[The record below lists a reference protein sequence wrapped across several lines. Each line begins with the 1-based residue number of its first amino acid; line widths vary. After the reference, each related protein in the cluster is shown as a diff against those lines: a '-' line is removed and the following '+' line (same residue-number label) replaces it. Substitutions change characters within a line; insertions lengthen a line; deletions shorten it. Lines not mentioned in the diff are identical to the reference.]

1 MCCTAASNVELM
13 CRDCNALGGLGKTLP
28 HVFRNDDV
36 CAVHPLPIKCCQNFC
51 LHISV
56 LPHPS
61 STTTHWPP
69 AFVTNGLLLS
79 FLLLNVKLLTTS
91 FLSERQ
97 MVTHS
102 PSHLCIQERAAPLQW
117 HSANKPWG
125 MGRDHIILSTCS
137 LSRKFKASSILE
149 KWAFLLANSLVLEAT
164 LHLQLHI
171 HQQCP

>member
-1 MCCTAASNVELM
+1 MSGGTSGMCCTAASNVELM

-125 MGRDHIILSTCS
+125 MGRDHIIL
-137 LSRKFKASSILE
+137 
-149 KWAFLLANSLVLEAT
+149 
-164 LHLQLHI
+164 
-171 HQQCP
+171 